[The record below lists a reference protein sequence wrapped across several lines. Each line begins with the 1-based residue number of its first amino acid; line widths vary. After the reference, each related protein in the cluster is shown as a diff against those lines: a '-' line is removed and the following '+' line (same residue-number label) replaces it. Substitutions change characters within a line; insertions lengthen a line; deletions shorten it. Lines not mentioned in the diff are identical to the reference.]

1 MLQLNIYIFNDI
13 DENLSEDETIEHAQ
27 HLYDKF
33 INTINLY
40 SKRCPKCHSQGNFEI
55 KGYYTRYVYINYY
68 KFRLRIIRYKCSSCN
83 STHAIFPLDL
93 ISYSIYLSEFL
104 FFFLKNS
111 YKCHQL
117 LPSQKHAIIKRIK
130 LFLSK
135 VKSLSNRIID
145 EFYALNASRFYPFNL
160 VFGQLRS
167 PPFLET

>member
-1 MLQLNIYIFNDI
+1 MLQLNIYVFNDI
-13 DENLSEDETIEHAQ
+13 DVNLSEDETIERAQ

-33 INTINLY
+33 INNINLY

-55 KGYYTRYVYINYY
+55 KGYYIRYVYINYY

-117 LPSQKHAIIKRIK
+117 LPSQKHSIIKRIK